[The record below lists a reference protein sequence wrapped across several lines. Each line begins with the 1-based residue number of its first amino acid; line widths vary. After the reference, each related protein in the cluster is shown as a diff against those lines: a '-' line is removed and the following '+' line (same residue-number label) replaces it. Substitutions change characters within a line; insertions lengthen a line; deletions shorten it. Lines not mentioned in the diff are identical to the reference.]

1 MIGIIVTVDAD
12 HLDTIEAVGAALQ
25 SHGMRVDQ
33 VHDTIG
39 IISGAVGEDDR
50 ADLES
55 VAGVQSV
62 ETENA
67 VQIPPPDANPQ

>member
-1 MIGIIVTVDAD
+1 MIAITVTVDAD

-33 VHDTIG
+33 VYGTIG
-39 IISGAVGEDDR
+39 IISGAVGEDGR
-50 ADLES
+50 AELES

-62 ETENA
+62 ETEHT
-67 VQIPPPDANPQ
+67 VQIPPPDADPQ

>member
-1 MIGIIVTVDAD
+1 MIGITVTVDAD
-12 HLDTIEAVGAALQ
+12 HLDDIEAVGAALRLR
-25 SHGMRVDQ
+25 GMRVDQ

-39 IISGAVGEDDR
+39 IISGAVEEDDR

-62 ETENA
+62 ETENI